1 MRIWEKI
8 EPVTKFLKNFSEDV
22 TKTITETSK
31 EYNKAV
37 LNSHY
42 KLLEIMNN
50 RGILSSHLLSFYL
63 KSLLLNILANIT

>member
-1 MRIWEKI
+1 MRIWKKI
-8 EPVTKFLKNFSEDV
+8 EPVTKSPKDFSEDV

-31 EYNKAV
+31 EYDKAV
-37 LNSHY
+37 TNSHY

-63 KSLLLNILANIT
+63 KSLVLNLLANIT